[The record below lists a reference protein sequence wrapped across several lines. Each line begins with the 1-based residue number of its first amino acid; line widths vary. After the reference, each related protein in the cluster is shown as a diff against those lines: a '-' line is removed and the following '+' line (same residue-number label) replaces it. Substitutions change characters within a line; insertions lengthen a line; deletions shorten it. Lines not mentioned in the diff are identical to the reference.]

1 MSNYILDNAS
11 INRMVK
17 AINEYETDPPNEI
30 IENILEDLQERL
42 GESEGDPNCTHE
54 TYIEGAH
61 DTRPYMTTGME
72 LIEKRWGAWSPSKCV
87 KCGKTSAKSNNG
99 WEGKKDEDNELV
111 DV

>member
-1 MSNYILDNAS
+1 MGYILDNAS

-17 AINEYETDPPNEI
+17 AINEYETDPPI
-30 IENILEDLQERL
+30 YLQNTLDALRERL
-42 GESEGDPNCTHE
+42 LESEGDPNCTHE